1 VEREERL
8 GADTF
13 ISSARGGGRGCE
25 RRCRGVMHC
34 VVEAGD
40 DVVELETAGRGSVE
54 EREDGRPP
62 VELGNRVG
70 GRLAGEGEILGGGG
84 THA

>member
-1 VEREERL
+1 
-8 GADTF
+8 
-13 ISSARGGGRGCE
+13 
-25 RRCRGVMHC
+25 MHC

-70 GRLAGEGEILGGGG
+70 GRLAGEGEILDGGG